1 MYRGRS
7 FISVLAAAAAVAAA
21 VFAAPVFA
29 QESDWGGDVE
39 DFSAPQRPA
48 RLTPEAGGG
57 DADFTAALEAAA
69 AAEGRTTASAESG
82 DTAAKSQEFVPKNEI
97 TIIKNPGKAD
107 NAAKKKKEK
116 KERTGSGER
125 LKHTMGGRIG
135 VGSEIELGLGLNI
148 GITDVNRL
156 DFGIN
161 MGFGLISGKDYEAS
175 GFFEAFALYEWRFN
189 ISEELSWFAG
199 AGGVIGYHAG
209 WKDTTRLDKDNNP
222 VKTTNNS
229 DVPFGIGLG
238 GRAGIEV
245 DLSFIDPDHALS
257 SLRSS
262 LVSLDVRPML
272 CIIADRYPLF
282 RMTVGINY
290 TYVFGGGKSKESDK
304 EKSASDKEKSTEKK
318 P

>member
-1 MYRGRS
+1 MYGWKS
-7 FISVLAAAAAVAAA
+7 LMNVFASAALVAAFA
-21 VFAAPVFA
+21 FAAPVFA
-29 QESDWGGDVE
+29 QDGGSGGDVE
-39 DFSAPQRPA
+39 DFSAPSPA
-48 RLTPEAGGG
+48 AELKPEAGDG
-57 DADFTAALEAAA
+57 DPDFGAALEAAA
-69 AAEGRTTASAESG
+69 AAEGRSSEHT
-82 DTAAKSQEFVPKNEI
+82 PKNEI
-97 TIIKNPGKAD
+97 TIITKTDG
-107 NAAKKKKEK
+107 AAASKTEKKKKEK
-116 KERTGSGER
+116 APKAGNGEK
-125 LKHTMGGRIG
+125 LSHTMGGRIG
-135 VGSEIELGLGLNI
+135 IGSEVELGLGLNI

-161 MGFGLISGKDYEAS
+161 GGFGLISGKDYDAS
-175 GFFEAFALYEWRFN
+175 GFFEAYALYEWRFN

-199 AGGVIGYHAG
+199 AGGVIGYHDG
-209 WKDTTRLDKDNNP
+209 WKDTTVVDKDNNT

-229 DVPFGIGLG
+229 ETPFGIGVG

-290 TYVFGGGKSKESDK
+290 SYVFGGGKSKEVKDK
-304 EKSASDKEKSTEKK
+304 EKK
-318 P
+318 